1 MHSLLYIG
9 GISSPTEFPVQW
21 YIYIYIIIIDIVFFC
36 MNCTNLTNVCPKFP
50 RASHRPSSGMPKR
63 IPEFGPVRSKT
74 SHSISGFTFVHH
86 ASELDISVFGGLV
99 CDENMYSS
107 FFFLVKNRA
116 KPHILMKRFKIELI
130 YSSWTKCRVS
140 TRWWINYISIYDII
154 IILKN

>member
-1 MHSLLYIG
+1 MRFEKPIKGCADDAFLTLEVFRAQRNFQFSD
-9 GISSPTEFPVQW
+9 
-21 YIYIYIIIIDIVFFC
+21 IYIYICIIMIDIVFFC
-36 MNCTNLTNVCPKFP
+36 MNCTNLTNACPKFP

-130 YSSWTKCRVS
+130 YSSWTKCGVS
-140 TRWWINYISIYDII
+140 TRW
-154 IILKN
+154 